1 MNKNVPKLRFK
12 EFNDK
17 WRATKLGEVIDY
29 KKGFAF
35 KSKDYTD
42 NGVRVIKISDTTA
55 SSISEEGNTFV
66 KFEMFEEFKEWVLK
80 TEDIIISTVG
90 SRPPL
95 YSSMVGKVVKIPEFC
110 NGSLLNQNLVKLV
123 PKDIINMFLYS
134 LLKKTRYTKHIENIC
149 RGNANQ
155 VSITL
160 EELFDFKVNIPSLQE
175 QEKIADFFT
184 ILDSLIEEQDGKVS
198 DLELYKK
205 GMMQKIF
212 SQEIRFKDE
221 NGCDYSKWKEQALS
235 NYLTESKII
244 GSEGSKA
251 KKLTVKLWGKGI
263 VAKKE
268 LYEGSDNTKYYIRK
282 AGQLMYGK
290 LDFLNCAFGIV
301 PDELDGYES
310 TVDAPAFDI
319 KGIEPYFLLSKI
331 VQKHFY
337 KKYGDIADGSRKAKR
352 IHTDTFLSMSINIP
366 TIAEQ
371 KKIVKFLSSIDNLIE
386 EEKKKLED
394 LREMK
399 KGLLQQ
405 MFI

>member
-1 MNKNVPKLRFK
+1 MNNNVPKLRF
-12 EFNDK
+12 EGFNDK
-17 WRATKLGEVIDY
+17 WRATKLGEIIDY

-35 KSKDYTD
+35 KSKDYVD
-42 NGVRVIKISDTTA
+42 NGVRVIKISDTTT
-55 SSISEEGNTFV
+55 SSVSEEGNTFV
-66 KFEMFEEFKEWVLK
+66 RFEMFEEFKEWALK

-123 PKDIINMFLYS
+123 PKDIINTFLYS
-134 LLKKTRYTKHIENIC
+134 LLRKTRYTKHIENIC

-221 NGCDYSKWKEQALS
+221 NGCDYPEWKEDRL
-235 NYLTESKII
+235 NHLFKITAGGDI
-244 GSEGSKA
+244 
-251 KKLTVKLWGKGI
+251 
-263 VAKKE
+263 KKE
-268 LYEGSDNTKYYIRK
+268 HVSEHKNKIYEYPIYANSLVEKGLYGYSDTYKIEGDSITVTGRGSLGYAIARYEKYYPIVRLLVLK
-282 AGQLMYGK
+282 P
-290 LDFLNCAFGIV
+290 LDIEKYDVKFFEAAINNIKIFV
-301 PDELDGYES
+301 ES
-310 TVDAPAFDI
+310 TGVPQLTAPQI
-319 KGIEPYFLLSKI
+319 GNIQVKYPSIEEQNK
-331 VQKHFY
+331 
-337 KKYGDIADGSRKAKR
+337 
-352 IHTDTFLSMSINIP
+352 
-366 TIAEQ
+366 IAE
-371 KKIVKFLSSIDNLIE
+371 FLTNIDNLIE
-386 EEKKKLED
+386 EEKKNLAD
-394 LREMK
+394 LKEMK

-405 MFI
+405 MFR